1 MCIYFLL
8 GIMKILFQKLSEKA
22 KIPSQATTSD
32 AGYDLCSTESYT
44 LKIWE
49 RKLFKTNIALAIP
62 HGYYGRVAPRSGL
75 AYKAG
80 LDTLAGVIDSGYR
93 WDLWVILINL
103 GDEEYTINQGDK
115 IAQLIIEQCHEAERI
130 ESKTLPEA
138 QRGEG
143 WRWSSGK

>member
-1 MCIYFLL
+1 MQ
-8 GIMKILFQKLSEKA
+8 ILFQKLSEKA

-32 AGYDLCSTESYT
+32 AWYDLCSTESYS
-44 LKIWE
+44 LKKWE

-80 LDTLAGVIDSGYR
+80 LDTLAWVIDSGYR
-93 WDLWVILINL
+93 WDLWVILINF
-103 GDEEYTINQGDK
+103 GEEDYIINEWDK

-130 ESKTLPEA
+130 ESETLPEA
-138 QRGEG
+138 QRGEW
-143 WRWSSGK
+143 WRGSTGK